1 MNIDLLGKQMF
12 LEMSLSEK
20 ISEQW
25 NLFWPAALKVLGTI
39 LIAFI
44 IFLIGKK
51 LIRWAVRLI
60 GKAFERMQMEP
71 GVAGFISSVL
81 KAVLYFLLFM
91 IIANVVGIATASVV
105 ALVGSVGLT
114 IGLAL
119 QGSLSNF
126 AGGVLILLL
135 KPFRVGDYILAQ
147 GLEGVVTK
155 VDLFYTSLLTVDNR
169 TVVLPNGVLS
179 NGSIVNVTH
188 EPERRLDLLIPIGYG
203 DDIRTVKELLRKIAD
218 RHSDKILQSR
228 DITTIVGD
236 FGDDAIEIAFRVWV
250 KKEDYWDVRAALL
263 EDVKYMFDEQGIT
276 IPFHQLDVFMKK
288 D

>member
-218 RHSDKILQSR
+218 RHSDKILQNR

>member
-12 LEMSLSEK
+12 LEMSLSER

-203 DDIRTVKELLRKIAD
+203 DDIRTAKELLRKIAD
-218 RHSDKILQSR
+218 RHSDKILQNR